1 MEGLEQKCQRRRN
14 KRLSRGWVK
23 NDDEFAGQGMQD
35 QKIAACGSSCRVH
48 IIRIDTILA
57 SPRSLVAAAE
67 GCVRVR
73 SARHH
78 GSEVMHKKIE
88 SAISL
93 KD

>member
-1 MEGLEQKCQRRRN
+1 MMTNLPALGCKI
-14 KRLSRGWVK
+14 KRSQPAAAP
-23 NDDEFAGQGMQD
+23 AG
-35 QKIAACGSSCRVH
+35 VH
-48 IIRIDTILA
+48 FIWIDTILA
-57 SPRSLVAAAE
+57 STRSLVAAAE

-78 GSEVMHKKIE
+78 KSEVMHKKIE

>member
-1 MEGLEQKCQRRRN
+1 
-14 KRLSRGWVK
+14 
-23 NDDEFAGQGMQD
+23 MQN

-57 SPRSLVAAAE
+57 SPRYLVAAAE

-78 GSEVMHKKIE
+78 GSGVMQMQKKIW
-88 SAISL
+88 SAVSL